1 MFQQKKSTDVKK
13 IAIGAS
19 LAAVAGYIAGILTAP
34 KSGKQT
40 RNDMKNAAQNGMK
53 EAETE
58 AKKLQ
63 TEAEELLKEAKAK
76 GADLNDKARK
86 ELSEL
91 ADKAKVAKDKTT
103 TLLVAVKN
111 GEADDKELQRALD
124 QARNAIKNVRKY
136 LKK

>member
-19 LAAVAGYIAGILTAP
+19 IAAAAGYIAGVLTAP

-40 RNDMKNAAQNGMK
+40 RRDMKRAAQKGVQSA
-53 EAETE
+53 EAE

-63 TEAEELLKEAKAK
+63 HEAEDLMKEAKSK
-76 GADLNDKARK
+76 GADLSDKARK
-86 ELSEL
+86 ELNEL
-91 ADKAKVAKDKTT
+91 VDKAKIAKDKAT
-103 TLLVAVKN
+103 TLVVAVKN

-124 QARNAIKNVRKY
+124 QARNALKNVRKY
-136 LKK
+136 LQK